1 MPLQVNDLV
10 MQFGGLAAVN
20 HVSFEVPDLS
30 ICALIGPN
38 GAGKTTIFNMIS
50 GNLVP
55 TSGKVT
61 YNDREIQG
69 LLSYKINNL
78 GISRTYQNINLF
90 RSMTVLEN
98 VMVGMHS
105 KLKANFWSSLFHMPW
120 ERREEKEMLEKCFAL
135 IEYVGLKDRI
145 NEVSRNLSYG
155 NQRLLEI
162 GRALASSP
170 KVLLLDEPA
179 AGMNTAEKRS
189 LSSLIKKIQKDY
201 QITILLVE
209 HEMRL
214 VMEVAEKIFVL
225 NFGEKIA
232 EGNPLEIQSNEAVI
246 TAYLG
251 AGKKEKGKE

>member
-1 MPLQVNDLV
+1 MSLQVNDLL

-20 HVSFEVPDLS
+20 HVSFEVPDKS

-38 GAGKTTIFNMIS
+38 GAGKTTTFNMIS
-50 GNLVP
+50 GVLVP
-55 TSGKVT
+55 TAGKVIF
-61 YNDREIQG
+61 NGQEIQG
-69 LLSYKINNL
+69 LLPYKINNI

-105 KLKANFWSSLFHMPW
+105 RLRSSFWGSLFHLPK
-120 ERREEKEMLEKCFAL
+120 ERREEREMLEKCHKL
-135 IEYVGLKDRI
+135 IEYVGLGDRV

-170 KVLLLDEPA
+170 TVLLLDEPA
-179 AGMNTAEKRS
+179 AGMNSTEKRM
-189 LSSLIKKIQKDY
+189 LSALIRRIQEDFK
-201 QITILLVE
+201 ITILLVE

-214 VMEVAEKIFVL
+214 VMDIAEKICVL

-232 EGNPLEIQSNEAVI
+232 EGTPADIQSDQIVI
-246 TAYLG
+246 EAYLG
-251 AGKKEKGKE
+251 GGDT

>member
-1 MPLQVNDLV
+1 MSLQVSDLL

-20 HVSFEVPDLS
+20 HVSLEIPDKT

-50 GNLVP
+50 GALVP
-55 TSGKVT
+55 TSGKVI
-61 YNDREIQG
+61 YEGKEIQG
-69 LLSYKINNL
+69 LLPYKINNF
-78 GISRTYQNINLF
+78 GIARTYQNINLF

-98 VMVGMHS
+98 VMVGMHTRLHS
-105 KLKANFWSSLFHMPW
+105 NFWSSLFHLPH
-120 ERREEKEMLEKCFAL
+120 ERREERDMMEKCYNL
-135 IEYVGLKDRI
+135 IEYIGLKDKV

-170 KVLLLDEPA
+170 SLLLLDEPA
-179 AGMNTAEKRS
+179 AGMNTTEKRV
-189 LSSLIKKIQKDY
+189 LSVLIRKIQKDY

-232 EGNPLEIQSNEAVI
+232 EGTPGEIQANEAVI

-251 AGKKEKGKE
+251 GGKK

>member
-1 MPLQVNDLV
+1 MVLRVNDLV

-20 HVSFEVPDLS
+20 HVSFEVPDKT

-50 GNLVP
+50 GALVP
-55 TSGKVT
+55 TSGKVVFEEK
-61 YNDREIQG
+61 EIQG
-69 LLSYKINNL
+69 LLPYKINNL
-78 GISRTYQNINLF
+78 GIARTYQNINLF

-105 KLKANFWSSLFHMPW
+105 RLHSNFWSSLLHLPG
-120 ERREEKEMLEKCFAL
+120 ERREEREMMEKCLHL
-135 IEYVGLKDRI
+135 IEYVGLKDRVHD
-145 NEVSRNLSYG
+145 VSRNLSYG

-162 GRALASSP
+162 CRALASSP
-170 KVLLLDEPA
+170 SLLLLDEPA
-179 AGMNTAEKRS
+179 AGMNTTEKRT
-189 LSSLIKKIQKDY
+189 LSALIRKIQHDY
-201 QITILLVE
+201 QMTILLVE

-214 VMEVAEKIFVL
+214 VMEVAENIFVL

-232 EGNPLEIQSNEAVI
+232 EGTPDEIQSNEAVI

-251 AGKKEKGKE
+251 GGKK

>member
-1 MPLQVNDLV
+1 MALEVSDLL

-20 HVSFEVPDLS
+20 HVSFMVPDKS

-50 GNLVP
+50 GALVP
-55 TSGKVT
+55 TSGKVV
-61 YNDREIQG
+61 YEGKEIQG
-69 LLSYKINNL
+69 LLPYRINNL
-78 GISRTYQNINLF
+78 GIARTYQNINLF

-105 KLKANFWSSLFHMPW
+105 RLQSNFWSSLFHLPG
-120 ERREEKEMLEKCFAL
+120 ERREEREMLEKCLYL

-145 NEVSRNLSYG
+145 HDVSRNLSYG

-170 KVLLLDEPA
+170 ALLLLDEPA
-179 AGMNTAEKRS
+179 AGMNTTEKRS
-189 LSSLIKKIQKDY
+189 LAALIRKIRQDY
-201 QITILLVE
+201 EITILLVE

-214 VMEVAEKIFVL
+214 VMEVAENIFVL

-232 EGNPLEIQSNEAVI
+232 EGTPTEIQKNEAVI

-251 AGKKEKGKE
+251 GGKK

>member
-1 MPLQVNDLV
+1 

-20 HVSFEVPDLS
+20 HVSFEIPDKT

-50 GNLVP
+50 GALVP
-55 TSGKVT
+55 TSGKVIFKEK
-61 YNDREIQG
+61 EIQG
-69 LLSYKINNL
+69 LLPYKINNL
-78 GISRTYQNINLF
+78 GIARTYQNINLF

-105 KLKANFWSSLFHMPW
+105 RLHSNFWSSLFHLPG
-120 ERREEKEMLEKCFAL
+120 ERREEREMMEKCLYL
-135 IEYVGLKDRI
+135 IEYVGLKDRVHD
-145 NEVSRNLSYG
+145 VSRNLSYG

-170 KVLLLDEPA
+170 ALLLLDEPA
-179 AGMNTAEKRS
+179 AGMNTTEKRT
-189 LSSLIKKIQKDY
+189 LSALIRKIQRDY
-201 QITILLVE
+201 QMTVLLVE

-214 VMEVAEKIFVL
+214 VMEVAENIFVL

-232 EGNPLEIQSNEAVI
+232 EGAPGEIQANEAVI

-251 AGKKEKGKE
+251 GGKK

>member
-1 MPLQVNDLV
+1 MSLQVNDLL
-10 MQFGGLAAVN
+10 MQFGGLSAVN
-20 HVSFEVPDLS
+20 HVSFEVLDKS

-38 GAGKTTIFNMIS
+38 GAGKTTTFNMIS
-50 GNLVP
+50 GTLVP
-55 TSGKVT
+55 TSGKVIF
-61 YNDREIQG
+61 NGKEIQG
-69 LLSYKINNL
+69 LLPYKINNF
-78 GISRTYQNINLF
+78 GIARTYQNINLF

-105 KLKANFWSSLFHMPW
+105 QLHSNFWASLFHLPS
-120 ERREEKEMLEKCFAL
+120 ERREEHEMLEKCHYL
-135 IEYVGLKDRI
+135 IEYVGLKDKI

-170 KVLLLDEPA
+170 TLLLLDEPA
-179 AGMNTAEKRS
+179 AGMNTTEKRS
-189 LSSLIKKIQKDY
+189 LAALIRRIQSDY
-201 QITILLVE
+201 QLTVLLVE

-225 NFGEKIA
+225 SFGEKIA
-232 EGNPLEIQSNEAVI
+232 EGTPAEIQSNEAVI

-251 AGKKEKGKE
+251 RGK

>member
-1 MPLQVNDLV
+1 MALQVNDLL
-10 MQFGGLAAVN
+10 MQFGGLSAVN
-20 HVSFEVPDLS
+20 HVSFEVPNKT

-50 GNLVP
+50 GALVP
-55 TSGKVT
+55 TSGTVIYEGK
-61 YNDREIQG
+61 EIQG
-69 LLSYKINNL
+69 LLPYKINNL
-78 GISRTYQNINLF
+78 GIARTYQNINLF
-90 RSMTVLEN
+90 RSMTALEN

-105 KLKANFWSSLFHMPW
+105 QLRSNFWSSLLHLPA
-120 ERREEKEMLEKCFAL
+120 ERREERDMIEKCLRL
-135 IEYVGLKDRI
+135 IEYIGLKDRV

-170 KVLLLDEPA
+170 SLLLLDEPA
-179 AGMNTAEKRS
+179 AGMNTTEKRA
-189 LSSLIKKIQKDY
+189 LSALIRKIQRDY
-201 QITILLVE
+201 QITVLLVE

-214 VMEVAEKIFVL
+214 VREVAEKIFVL

-232 EGNPLEIQSNEAVI
+232 EGTPAEIQANEAVI

-251 AGKKEKGKE
+251 GGKK

>member
-1 MPLQVNDLV
+1 MILRVDDLV

-20 HVSFEVPDLS
+20 HVSFEIPDKT

-50 GNLVP
+50 GALVP
-55 TSGKVT
+55 TSGKVLFQEK
-61 YNDREIQG
+61 EIQG
-69 LLSYKINNL
+69 LLPYRINNL
-78 GISRTYQNINLF
+78 GIARTYQNINLF

-105 KLKANFWSSLFHMPW
+105 RLHSNFWSSLFHLPG
-120 ERREEKEMLEKCFAL
+120 ERREEREMMEKCLRL
-135 IEYVGLKDRI
+135 IEYVGLKDRVH
-145 NEVSRNLSYG
+145 EVSRNLSYG

-170 KVLLLDEPA
+170 ALLLLDEPA
-179 AGMNTAEKRS
+179 AGMNTTEKRT
-189 LSSLIKKIQKDY
+189 LSALIRKIQQDY
-201 QITILLVE
+201 QVTILLVE

-214 VMEVAEKIFVL
+214 VMEVAENIFVL

-232 EGNPLEIQSNEAVI
+232 EGTPEEIQSNEAVI

-251 AGKKEKGKE
+251 GGEK

>member
-1 MPLQVNDLV
+1 MSLRVNDLL

-20 HVSFEVPDLS
+20 HVSFEVPDKT

-50 GNLVP
+50 GALVP
-55 TSGKVT
+55 TSGKVI
-61 YNDREIQG
+61 YEGKEIQG
-69 LLSYKINNL
+69 LLPYKINNF
-78 GISRTYQNINLF
+78 GIARTYQNINLF

-105 KLKANFWSSLFHMPW
+105 QLHSNFWNSLFHLPA
-120 ERREEKEMLEKCFAL
+120 ERREERDMIEKCLRL
-135 IEYVGLKDRI
+135 IEYVGLKERVH
-145 NEVSRNLSYG
+145 EVSRNLSYG

-170 KVLLLDEPA
+170 SLLLLDEPA
-179 AGMNTAEKRS
+179 AGMNTTEKRT
-189 LSSLIKKIQKDY
+189 LSALIRKIQQDY
-201 QITILLVE
+201 QITVLLVE

-232 EGNPLEIQSNEAVI
+232 EGTPAEIQANEVVI

-251 AGKKEKGKE
+251 GGKK

>member
-1 MPLQVNDLV
+1 MVLRVNDLV

-20 HVSFEVPDLS
+20 HVSLEVPDKT

-50 GNLVP
+50 GALVP
-55 TSGKVT
+55 TSGKVIFEEK
-61 YNDREIQG
+61 EIQG
-69 LLSYKINNL
+69 LLPYKINNL
-78 GISRTYQNINLF
+78 GIARTYQNINLF

-105 KLKANFWSSLFHMPW
+105 RLHSNFWSSLFHLPG
-120 ERREEKEMLEKCFAL
+120 ERREEREMLEKCLHL

-145 NEVSRNLSYG
+145 HDVSRNLSYG

-170 KVLLLDEPA
+170 ALLLLDEPA
-179 AGMNTAEKRS
+179 AGMNTTEKRT
-189 LSSLIKKIQKDY
+189 LSALIRKIRHDY
-201 QITILLVE
+201 QMTILLVE

-214 VMEVAEKIFVL
+214 VMEVAENIFVL

-232 EGNPLEIQSNEAVI
+232 EGTPAEIQSNEVVI

-251 AGKKEKGKE
+251 GGKK

>member
-1 MPLQVNDLV
+1 MSLQINDLSI
-10 MQFGGLAAVN
+10 QFGGLAAVN
-20 HVSFEVPDLS
+20 HVSFEVPDPS

-50 GNLVP
+50 GTLVP
-55 TSGKVT
+55 TSGKVI
-61 YNDREIQG
+61 YNGSEIQG

-105 KLKANFWSSLFHMPW
+105 KLQSNFWSSLFHLPW
-120 ERREEKEMLEKCFAL
+120 ERKEERKMLEKCHAL
-135 IEYVGLKDRI
+135 LEYVGLKDRM

-170 KVLLLDEPA
+170 KLLLLDEPA
-179 AGMNTAEKRS
+179 AGMNTTEKRI
-189 LSSLIKKIQKDY
+189 LSDLIKRIQKDY

-232 EGNPLEIQSNEAVI
+232 EGTPSEIQSNEAVI

-251 AGKKEKGKE
+251 RGQSQEGKE

>member
-1 MPLQVNDLV
+1 MPLAVNDLL

-20 HVSFEVPDLS
+20 HVSFEVPDKS

-38 GAGKTTIFNMIS
+38 GAGKTTTFNMIS
-50 GNLVP
+50 GALVP
-55 TSGKVT
+55 TGGRVIF
-61 YNDREIQG
+61 NGQEIQG
-69 LLSYKINNL
+69 LLPYKINNI
-78 GISRTYQNINLF
+78 GIARTYQNINLF

-105 KLKANFWSSLFHMPW
+105 RLHSNFWSSIFHLPG
-120 ERREEKEMLEKCFAL
+120 ERKEEREMLEKCHML
-135 IEYVGLKDRI
+135 IEYVGLKDKT

-170 KVLLLDEPA
+170 SLLLLDEPA
-179 AGMNTAEKRS
+179 AGMNTTEKRT
-189 LSSLIKKIQKDY
+189 LSALIRKIQQDY
-201 QITILLVE
+201 QMTILLVE

-225 NFGEKIA
+225 SFGEKIA
-232 EGNPLEIQSNEAVI
+232 EGTPADIQSNQTVI
-246 TAYLG
+246 EAYLG
-251 AGKKEKGKE
+251 GGDT

>member
-1 MPLQVNDLV
+1 MILQVSDLV
-10 MQFGGLAAVN
+10 MRFGGLAAVN
-20 HVSFEVPDLS
+20 HVSFDIPEKS

-50 GNLVP
+50 GALTP
-55 TSGKVT
+55 TSGKVIFKEQ
-61 YNDREIQG
+61 EIQG
-69 LLSYKINNL
+69 LLPYRINNI
-78 GISRTYQNINLF
+78 GIARTYQNINLF

-105 KLKANFWSSLFHMPW
+105 RLRSGFWSSLFHLPG
-120 ERREEKEMLEKCFAL
+120 ERREEREMMEKCLDL
-135 IEYVGLKDRI
+135 IAYVGLKDRVYD
-145 NEVSRNLSYG
+145 VSRNLSYG

-170 KVLLLDEPA
+170 TLLLLDEPA
-179 AGMNTAEKRS
+179 AGMNTTEKRT
-189 LSSLIKKIQKDY
+189 LSDLIRKIRQDY
-201 QITILLVE
+201 EMTILLVE

-214 VMEVAEKIFVL
+214 VMEVAENIFVL

-232 EGNPLEIQSNEAVI
+232 EGAPAEIQSNEAVI

-251 AGKKEKGKE
+251 GGKK

>member
-1 MPLQVNDLV
+1 MVLRVNDLV

-20 HVSFEVPDLS
+20 HVSFEVPGKT

-50 GNLVP
+50 GALVP
-55 TSGKVT
+55 TSGKVIFKEK
-61 YNDREIQG
+61 EIQG
-69 LLSYKINNL
+69 LLPYKINNL
-78 GISRTYQNINLF
+78 GIARTYQNINLF

-98 VMVGMHS
+98 IMVGMHS
-105 KLKANFWSSLFHMPW
+105 QLHSNFWSSLFHLPG
-120 ERREEKEMLEKCFAL
+120 ERREEREMMEKCLDL
-135 IEYVGLKDRI
+135 IEYVGLKDRGHD
-145 NEVSRNLSYG
+145 VSRNLSYG

-170 KVLLLDEPA
+170 ALLLLDEPA
-179 AGMNTAEKRS
+179 AGMNTTEKR
-189 LSSLIKKIQKDY
+189 LLAALIRKIRQDY
-201 QITILLVE
+201 QMTILLVE

-214 VMEVAEKIFVL
+214 VMELAENIFVL

-232 EGNPLEIQSNEAVI
+232 EGAPAEIQSNEAVI

-251 AGKKEKGKE
+251 GGKK